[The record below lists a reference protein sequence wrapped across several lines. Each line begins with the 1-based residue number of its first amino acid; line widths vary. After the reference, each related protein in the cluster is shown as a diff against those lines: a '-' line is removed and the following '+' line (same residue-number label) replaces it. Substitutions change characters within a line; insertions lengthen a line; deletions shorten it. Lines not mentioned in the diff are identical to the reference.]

1 MFPYFYP
8 AITTLTIER
17 FFIIKPMPILASA
30 IFFITLFLVIKR
42 PKGLGIGYSATLGAL
57 LSILF
62 GVVSFEDVLRV
73 IFIVW
78 DPTLAFVGIVF
89 ISIIL
94 DKAGFFEWSALHMMK
109 LARGDGKRLFLYI
122 ILLGALISAFF
133 ANDGSALILTPIIYQ
148 KIKYLGLKDRDMLP
162 YVMSAGFVADT
173 TSLPLVISNLVNIL
187 TANFFQ
193 IGFFE
198 YALRMVFVNLF
209 SLMATITVLF
219 LYFRKDLI
227 KSYDTEAL
235 EDKPPK
241 LAIKDPLVF
250 KSLWFVAPLALL
262 AFVVKETLYPVP
274 TSFIIALAGFIIFL
288 ASLKHRVF
296 NLRRLITK
304 ETPWN
309 IIIFSVGMY
318 VVVYGLRNAG
328 LTHHLAKLMET
339 ALQAGEFFGIF
350 ATGFLAAF
358 LSSVMNNM
366 PSVMIVNL
374 SIEEMA
380 VSMELKKMLAYANI
394 VGCDLGPKI
403 TPIGSLA
410 TLLWLYVLEHK
421 GIRIGW
427 GYYFKTGIILT
438 LPTLA
443 FALLGLYLVLKLI

>member
-1 MFPYFYP
+1 
-8 AITTLTIER
+8 
-17 FFIIKPMPILASA
+17 MPILASA
-30 IFFITLFLVIKR
+30 IFFFTLFLVIKR
-42 PKGLGIGYSATLGAL
+42 PKGLGIGYSALLGAF
-57 LSILF
+57 LSILL

-73 IFIVW
+73 VHIVW

-94 DKAGFFEWSALHMMK
+94 DKVGFFEWSALHMMR
-109 LARGDGKRLFLYI
+109 LARGNGKRLFLYI

-133 ANDGSALILTPIIYQ
+133 ANDGSVLILTPIIYQ
-148 KIKYLGLKDRDMLP
+148 KIRYLGLKDRDMLP
-162 YVMSAGFVADT
+162 YVMAAGFVADT

-198 YALRMVFVNLF
+198 YALRMVFVNFF
-209 SLMATITVLF
+209 SLIATITVLF

-227 KSYDTEAL
+227 KRYDTEAL
-235 EDKPPK
+235 EDKPPR

-250 KSLWFVAPLALL
+250 KSLWLVAPFMFL
-262 AFVVKETLYPVP
+262 AFLIKEALYPIP
-274 TSFIIALAGFIIFL
+274 TSLIIALAGLSIFL

-296 NLRRLITK
+296 NIKRLVTK

-309 IIIFSVGMY
+309 IVIFSVGMY

-328 LTHHLAKLMET
+328 LTHHLAKLMEF
-339 ALQAGEFFGIF
+339 ALQKGEFFGIF
-350 ATGFLAAF
+350 AAGFLSAF

-366 PSVMIVNL
+366 SSVMIVNL
-374 SIEEMA
+374 AIEEMGIA
-380 VSMELKKMLAYANI
+380 FELKKMLAYANI

-410 TLLWLYVLEHK
+410 TLLWLYVLEYK
-421 GIRIGW
+421 GIKIGW
-427 GYYFKTGIILT
+427 GYYFKTGILLT

-443 FALLGLYLVLKLI
+443 FTLLGLYLVLIVL

>member
-1 MFPYFYP
+1 MAF
-8 AITTLTIER
+8 
-17 FFIIKPMPILASA
+17 LASA
-30 IFFITLFLVIKR
+30 IFFVTLFLVIKR
-42 PKGLGIGYSATLGAL
+42 PKGLGIGYSALLGAL
-57 LSILF
+57 LSVLF
-62 GVVSFEDVLRV
+62 GVVSLEDVIRV
-73 IFIVW
+73 IHIVW

-94 DKAGFFEWSALHMMK
+94 DKVGFFEWSALHMMK
-109 LARGDGKRLFLYI
+109 LAKGDGKRLFLYI

-148 KIKYLGLKDRDMLP
+148 KIRYLGLKDRDMLP
-162 YVMSAGFVADT
+162 YIMSAGFVADT

-198 YALRMVFVNLF
+198 YAARMILVNFF
-209 SLMATITVLF
+209 SLLATIVVLF

-227 KSYDTEAL
+227 KRYDTEAL

-250 KSLWFVAPLALL
+250 KTLWLLAPFVLL
-262 AFVVKETLYPVP
+262 AFVIKETFYPIP
-274 TSFIIALAGFIIFL
+274 TSFIIALAGLILFL

-296 NLRRLITK
+296 NLQRLITK

-309 IIIFSVGMY
+309 IIVFSVGMY
-318 VVVYGLRNAG
+318 VVVYGLKNVE
-328 LTHHLAKLMET
+328 LTHYLAKLMES
-339 ALQAGEFFGIF
+339 ALQGGELLGIF
-350 ATGFLAAF
+350 SMGFLAAF
-358 LSSVMNNM
+358 LSSVMNNL
-366 PSVMIVNL
+366 PSVMVVNL
-374 SIEEMA
+374 AIEEMA
-380 VSMELKKMLAYANI
+380 VPMELKKMLAYANV

-421 GIRIGW
+421 GIKIGW
-427 GYYFKTGIILT
+427 
-438 LPTLA
+438 
-443 FALLGLYLVLKLI
+443 